1 MSSSSQSPSTIED
14 RDTQD
19 ALQREREVALAVTRD
34 AEFIVIVTDA
44 SGVISSINPWAMRIF
59 ETVETAARGRN
70 LWIVLTDARAAAL
83 VERAVRRL
91 TRSVRTQAGELTWV
105 ASDGEPRW
113 ASLSCVKLCN
123 SSGIIDHLVFTGI
136 DTTALRRTE
145 QAARR
150 AELISAQALRVRSE
164 FLDYVTHELRTP
176 LHAISGFCDLL
187 LDPGLGELNADQT
200 DFAQEIRR
208 VADHLFALISDLLDL
223 SKVNA
228 GTVKLEPHKLSINVL
243 LEDCIATLEPIA
255 ARAEVNL
262 AWHSDPNVFEVIG
275 GERQLRQIL
284 FNLLSNAIKFTPK
297 DGHVQLY
304 AVSDGDWIRLAV
316 KDTGIGLR
324 EEDLSRIFEPFAQA
338 KNSPSHQRGF
348 GLGLTLAQRLAEL
361 HGGRIEVVS
370 QLNSG
375 STFTLVLPKP
385 GS

>member
-1 MSSSSQSPSTIED
+1 
-14 RDTQD
+14 
-19 ALQREREVALAVTRD
+19 
-34 AEFIVIVTDA
+34 
-44 SGVISSINPWAMRIF
+44 
-59 ETVETAARGRN
+59 
-70 LWIVLTDARAAAL
+70 
-83 VERAVRRL
+83 
-91 TRSVRTQAGELTWV
+91 
-105 ASDGEPRW
+105 
-113 ASLSCVKLCN
+113 
-123 SSGIIDHLVFTGI
+123 LVFTGI

-145 QAARR
+145 QSARR
-150 AELISAQALRVRSE
+150 AEVITAQAQRVRSE

-187 LDPGLGELNADQT
+187 LDPGLGELNPDQI

-228 GTVKLEPHKLSINVL
+228 GTVKLELHKLSVTTL

-262 AWHSDPNVFEVIG
+262 AWHADSGISEVIG

-297 DGHVQLY
+297 GGHVELH
-304 AVSDGDWIRLAV
+304 AHSDEQWLRLAV
-316 KDTGIGLR
+316 KDSGIGMV
-324 EEDLSRIFEPFAQA
+324 EEDLARIFEPFAQA

-361 HGGRIEVVS
+361 HGGRIEVSS
-370 QLNSG
+370 QLGAG

-385 GS
+385 SG